1 MKWIQGKNVQENVN
15 KQNRNLIWEIWI
27 KIPNEENISN
37 KGNVAND

>member
-27 KIPNEENISN
+27 KIPNEE
-37 KGNVAND
+37 KHK